1 MGYGKYIIFYSVA
14 DSTNVRHF
22 IATLKRDVEDCCIAR
37 EGIST
42 SLTAPI
48 KYVVCPR
55 SDFSSAMYKSTG
67 LHFSLVLFN
76 MLYSGMLSL
85 ISSMCHFFLFAE
97 VRFLLS
103 ADAFKRLLVL
113 NLLQKSS
120 TQLSFQL
127 EVSKIR
133 PSKCGCWLL
142 REKTHK
148 LHLCG

>member
-1 MGYGKYIIFYSVA
+1 MGVWDMENILY
-14 DSTNVRHF
+14 F
-22 IATLKRDVEDCCIAR
+22 ILLPIQQMSDISLQHCKGMLK
-37 EGIST
+37 
-42 SLTAPI
+42 TAVLPGRVSRPLLQHPI

-67 LHFSLVLFN
+67 LHFLLVLFN
-76 MLYSGMLSL
+76 MLYSGRLSL
-85 ISSMCHFFLFAE
+85 ISSICHFFLFAE

-133 PSKCGCWLL
+133 PS
-142 REKTHK
+142 
-148 LHLCG
+148 